1 MLFKQNFFAGLA
13 DGTIT
18 LAFRRW
24 KRPSVKAGT
33 ELRSPVGILHIDAVE
48 LSDPSLITAEDAERA
63 GYENVQELLV
73 ELNNYQGKLYRVEFH
88 YAGADPRIALRQS
101 GELSDED
108 FAKIRERLQRYESRM
123 AWTTPT
129 LRMIQADPGRRA
141 GDLAPRLPMR
151 TRTFKRRVR
160 QLKDLGLTE
169 SLGTG
174 YRISPRGAAYLERLD
189 QLDGSSK

>member
-1 MLFKQNFFAGLA
+1 MLFKQKFFAGLA
-13 DGTIT
+13 DGSIT

-24 KRPSVKAGT
+24 KRPSVKAGI
-33 ELRSPVGILHIDAVE
+33 ELKSPVGILHIDAVE

-123 AWTTPT
+123 AWTKPT

>member
-1 MLFKQNFFAGLA
+1 MLFKQRFYAGLA

-33 ELRSPVGILHIDAVE
+33 QLKSPVGLLYIAAVE
-48 LSDPSLITAEDAERA
+48 LTDPALITEEDASRA
-63 GYENVQELLV
+63 GYASLQALLV
-73 ELNNYQGKLYRVEFH
+73 ELNTYQGKLYRVEFH
-88 YAGADPRIALRQS
+88 YAGEDPRLALR
-101 GELSDED
+101 EADDLSTEE
-108 FAKIRERLQRYESRM
+108 FEALHTQLRRYESRI
-123 AWTTPT
+123 AWTAKT
-129 LRMIQADPGRRA
+129 LRMIQAEPGRRA

-174 YRISPRGAAYLERLD
+174 YRISPRGAAYLERLG
-189 QLDGSSK
+189 QLDGSSR

>member
-33 ELRSPVGILHIDAVE
+33 ELKSPVGILHIDAVE

-63 GYENVQELLV
+63 GYEHVQELLV

-88 YAGADPRIALRQS
+88 YAGADSRIALRQD

-108 FAKIRERLQRYESRM
+108 FAEIRERLQRYESRM
-123 AWTTPT
+123 TWTTPT
-129 LRMIQADPGRRA
+129 LRMIQAEPGRRA

-189 QLDGSSK
+189 QSDGSSK

>member
-1 MLFKQNFFAGLA
+1 MLFKQRFYQGLV
-13 DGTIT
+13 DGSIT

-33 ELRSPVGILHIDAVE
+33 QLKSPVGILQIDALDVT
-48 LSDPSLITAEDAERA
+48 DPALITAEDAERA
-63 GYENVQELLV
+63 GYETVQALLV
-73 ELNNYQGKLYRVEFH
+73 ELNNFQGKLYRVEFH
-88 YAGADPRIALRQS
+88 YVGKDPRIALRQDD
-101 GELSDED
+101 ELSDED
-108 FAKIRERLQRYESRM
+108 FESTRERLLRYESRI
-123 AWTTPT
+123 AWTTKT
-129 LRMIQADPGRRA
+129 LRMIQAEPGRRA

-174 YRISPRGAAYLERLD
+174 YRISPRGTAYLERLG

>member
-1 MLFKQNFFAGLA
+1 MLFKQKFFAGLA
-13 DGTIT
+13 DGSIT

-33 ELRSPVGILHIDAVE
+33 ELKSPVGILHIDAVE
-48 LSDPSLITAEDAERA
+48 ESDPSLITAEDAQRA
-63 GYENVQELLV
+63 GYEHLQLLLI

-88 YAGADPRIALRQS
+88 YAGADPRITLRQD
-101 GELSDED
+101 GQLSDED
-108 FAKIRERLQRYESRM
+108 FEMVRERLQRYESHI

-129 LRMIQADPGRRA
+129 LRMIQAEPGRRA

>member
-1 MLFKQNFFAGLA
+1 MLFKQRFYQGLA
-13 DGTIT
+13 DGSIT

-33 ELRSPVGILHIDAVE
+33 ELKSPVGILHIDAVDLIE
-48 LSDPSLITAEDAERA
+48 PALITIEEAERA
-63 GYENVQELLV
+63 GYVNLQELLV
-73 ELNNYQGKLYRVEFH
+73 ELNSYQGKLYRVAFH
-88 YAGADPRIALRQS
+88 YAGADPRIALRQDA
-101 GELSDED
+101 EISDEE
-108 FAKIRERLQRYESRM
+108 FESIRKRLLRYESGI

-129 LRMIQADPGRRA
+129 LRMIQAEPGRRA